1 MTNSILLVFA
11 LSLDGFLA
19 ALAYGA
25 RKIKMSI
32 PVAFLISGIGT
43 LFLGI
48 SFFAS
53 TFITTWIPLWA
64 CSLVSFLIFFLLGL
78 SALFKGAIKTFLK
91 NRRNRKVSFAC
102 SGFSFVLDVYMD
114 ETKADADFSKDLS
127 VKEAMYLAIALSIDS
142 LASGVACAACAY
154 HPVVLLFCSFF
165 VGGFFLL
172 SGTKLGNMYQN
183 MERWNLSWISAIV
196 FFFLA
201 FMRVV

>member
-1 MTNSILLVFA
+1 MVNSLLLVFA

-53 TFITTWIPLWA
+53 TFITIWIPLWA

-114 ETKADADFSKDLS
+114 ETKADVDFSKDLS
-127 VKEAMYLAIALSIDS
+127 VKEAMYLSIALSIDS
-142 LASGVACAACAY
+142 LASGVACAAGAY
-154 HPVVLLFCSFF
+154 HPVVLLFCSFL